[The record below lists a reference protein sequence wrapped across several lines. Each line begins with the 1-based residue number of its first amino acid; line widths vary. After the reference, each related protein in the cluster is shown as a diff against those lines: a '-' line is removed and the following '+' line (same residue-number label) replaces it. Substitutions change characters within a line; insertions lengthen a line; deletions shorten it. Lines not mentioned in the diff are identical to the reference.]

1 MRSAISFFLGS
12 LLDVGSSD
20 CLSRLFRYFFK
31 SRPALPRYLVSWDV
45 NVLLQ
50 FLKSWHPSSELSLE
64 KLTLKTVSLVAV
76 TSSDRAQTLEAI
88 DINYSNFSDEGV
100 CFPIY
105 SLLKT
110 TSKNRPVK
118 VVKCIRSSDPSL
130 DVCEYVSTYM
140 TRTYKFRLQAVRKGL
155 PKPRQLFLS
164 YYSGKPIKRATIS
177 KYIV

>member
-1 MRSAISFFLGS
+1 M
-12 LLDVGSSD
+12 
-20 CLSRLFRYFFK
+20 K
-31 SRPALPRYLVSWDV
+31 
-45 NVLLQ
+45 
-50 FLKSWHPSSELSLE
+50 
-64 KLTLKTVSLVAV
+64 
-76 TSSDRAQTLEAI
+76 
-88 DINYSNFSDEGV
+88 V

-140 TRTYKFRLQAVRKGL
+140 TRTYKFRLRAVRKGL

-177 KYIV
+177 KYIVKTMELAGIDVSCYKAHSTRGALPSFMSSKGVSAHDIMSQGDWQHVTTFEKWYNKVPDNSPAGLLIQDVVGRRRN